1 MFCCYDFLDIITAAI
16 IGWLWL
22 PTCKRM
28 IQYHQRL
35 VGWGIGVNEQG
46 QAITDG
52 NNIYGIV
59 QCLDISGRSAD
70 SVAQGSSSLVPT
82 VSWREW
88 KWMECFGYSERTLNL
103 VVAVPPFLIILEPLI
118 SLAKSQGGRGESV
131 NSGTDQLQNNNFPS
145 SACGERHAKQSR
157 ANRPTNKPTS
167 PATSES
173 E

>member
-1 MFCCYDFLDIITAAI
+1 
-16 IGWLWL
+16 
-22 PTCKRM
+22 M

-82 VSWREW
+82 VS
-88 KWMECFGYSERTLNL
+88 
-103 VVAVPPFLIILEPLI
+103 
-118 SLAKSQGGRGESV
+118 
-131 NSGTDQLQNNNFPS
+131 
-145 SACGERHAKQSR
+145 
-157 ANRPTNKPTS
+157 
-167 PATSES
+167 
-173 E
+173 